1 MDNEDDD
8 YYDIDEED
16 ANEYDADYEADEEGE
31 SGMLFYE
38 KLGLKK
44 DIGYVGLDWDGIQL
58 TVAEGSG
65 SAMCLDLS
73 KTYQLSIRAYVPLT
87 ERGWEHLRFNLTD
100 SSVFEWLNS
109 SPIIQKTVQ
118 EIIVCLPEP
127 RGFENSPQHPSRRQQ
142 QQQHH
147 HHQQHQDDRR
157 RRDKKKKK
165 KRHSKVKKSTID
177 SDRGIEGFLRRR
189 LEEISFQTSLTA
201 WFQGVEQFFKNT
213 RPGPFWWPSK
223 TASKFCDSQERFLAI
238 LGMLPNLHNVTVIM
252 GPCSRMGY
260 KNLDSLMSEISH
272 THKNISLI
280 LQYVDQN
287 GYEDAYLHAKN
298 CDYEISHSLSRNYEE
313 SEAIRRV
320 DGTSLHF
327 FEYAKWI
334 FWISLNLILWIFL
347 LRILWLI
354 IFRV

>member
-1 MDNEDDD
+1 MDNDDD
-8 YYDIDEED
+8 D
-16 ANEYDADYEADEEGE
+16 EYDADYDEEEVE

-38 KLGLKK
+38 KVSLKK
-44 DIGYVGLDWDGIQL
+44 DIEYVGLNWNGVQL
-58 TVAEGSG
+58 TLSEGSG

-73 KTYQLSIRAYVPLT
+73 KTYLLPIRAYGPLT
-87 ERGWEHLRFNLTD
+87 GRAWEHLRFNLTD
-100 SSVFEWLNS
+100 SSAFEWLNS
-109 SPIIQKTVQ
+109 SPTIQKTVK

-127 RGFENSPQHPSRRQQ
+127 RGFENSSQRPNRRQQ
-142 QQQHH
+142 QDGH
-147 HHQQHQDDRR
+147 R

-165 KRHSKVKKSTID
+165 KRRHSKVKKTTID

-189 LEEISFQTSLTA
+189 VEEIGFQTSLTA
-201 WFQGVEQFFKNT
+201 WFQGIEQFFKNT
-213 RPGPFWWPSK
+213 RPGPLWWPSK

-238 LGMLPNLHNVTVIM
+238 LEMLPNLHNVTVIM

-260 KNLDSLMSEISH
+260 KNLDNLMSEISN

-354 IFRV
+354 VFHA

>member
-1 MDNEDDD
+1 MDDDD
-8 YYDIDEED
+8 YD
-16 ANEYDADYEADEEGE
+16 EYDADYEGEEEDEEE
-31 SGMLFYE
+31 SGGMFRE
-38 KLGLKK
+38 KVGLKQ
-44 DIGYVGLDWDGIQL
+44 DIEYVGLDWNGIQL
-58 TVAEGSG
+58 TLAEGSG
-65 SAMCLDLS
+65 STMCLDLS
-73 KTYQLSIRAYVPLT
+73 KTYLLPSQAYAPLT

-109 SPIIQKTVQ
+109 SSTIQKTVK
-118 EIIVCLPEP
+118 EIMVCLPEP
-127 RGFENSPQHPSRRQQ
+127 RGFENSSDHPNRVSSRQQ
-142 QQQHH
+142 H
-147 HHQQHQDDRR
+147 HQDDRR

-165 KRHSKVKKSTID
+165 KRRHSKVKKTTTD

-189 LEEISFQTSLTA
+189 VEEISFQTTLTT
-201 WFQGVEQFFKNT
+201 WFQGVEQFLKNT

-223 TASKFCDSQERFLAI
+223 TASKFCDNQERFLAI
-238 LGMLPNLHNVTVIM
+238 LEMLPNLHNVTVIM

-260 KNLDSLMSEISH
+260 KNLDDLMLEISDI
-272 THKNISLI
+272 HKNVSLI

-287 GYEDAYLHAKN
+287 GYEDSYLHAKN
-298 CDYEISHSLSRNYEE
+298 CDYEISSRLSRSYEE

-327 FEYAKWI
+327 FEWAKWI

-354 IFRV
+354 VFHA